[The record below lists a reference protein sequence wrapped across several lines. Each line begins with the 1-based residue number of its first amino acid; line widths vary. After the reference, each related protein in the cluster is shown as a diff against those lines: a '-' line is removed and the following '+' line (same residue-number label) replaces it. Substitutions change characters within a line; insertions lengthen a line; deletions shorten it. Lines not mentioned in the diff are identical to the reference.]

1 MLRAALRRDT
11 YGGDKSFDNMNSIHL
26 LGLVIEKMKCM
37 EIKRIKH
44 AYDFCTAGKIGGH
57 KNMKKIINLVIA
69 AAIAVSS
76 ALVTVPAMAADT
88 YSEKWDFEKTVFDG
102 NDGDGLYRWPV
113 GDQAEIVEDDG
124 VNGSKGFKLATTIWS
139 QLYKQGLDLTQ
150 GVYEFGASVRLTK
163 NTPHVLF
170 RFGSSDKADKDNT
183 AFTIAEINNG
193 SINLNGKQECGE
205 NKIAKTINAE
215 TWYTLDAIVDLDSKY
230 CLVTVTDAKGSV
242 YAKNRYT
249 IPNENIGWFGFNIP
263 WAASMPDKGNVYVDN
278 MYIKSFNDNSVVLV
292 DDDFSSY
299 TSDSE
304 DNYLPYFGGGYPEN
318 GADNYKRATGNMA
331 EGGVLKL
338 TGGYAVR
345 YIPIMAEGERGWLS
359 PKTAFITD
367 GKLRVDVKI
376 NVPQD
381 SKFELKLAN
390 IANNSGDRSFL
401 SALYIE
407 KGEAHISG
415 SVGSKF
421 FNYKPGEDVNVTLIY
436 DPSDGN
442 YQVTLAYTDREP
454 ETHSS
459 QATFNNDYTGIG
471 GVWLDCGAGIV
482 NLDDLK
488 ITHITGEEP
497 AEPDVILGKKAAIS
511 GQLEGAEINE
521 NGELISDG
529 ETISAWT
536 ITAAADKF
544 KTGDT
549 IKATLNTGEI
559 SSSKLGVIPKVEGGE
574 ITFYVLINRAADS
587 VQSVEFTPAQ

>member
-1 MLRAALRRDT
+1 
-11 YGGDKSFDNMNSIHL
+11 
-26 LGLVIEKMKCM
+26 
-37 EIKRIKH
+37 
-44 AYDFCTAGKIGGH
+44 
-57 KNMKKIINLVIA
+57 MKKIINLVTA

-88 YSEKWDFEKTVFDG
+88 YSEEWDFEKTVFDRNDS
-102 NDGDGLYRWPV
+102 NDGLFRWPA
-113 GDQAEIVEDDG
+113 DNQAEIVIGGG
-124 VNGSKGFKLATTIWS
+124 VGGTNGFKLATTKWS
-139 QLYKQGLDLTQ
+139 QLYKQGLNLTH
-150 GVYEFGASVRLTK
+150 GVYEFGASVRLEQ

-170 RFGSSDKADKDNT
+170 RFGSEKVADKDGT

-193 SINLNGKQECGE
+193 SINLNGNQQCAE
-205 NKIAKTINAE
+205 NKIAKTINKE

-230 CLVTVTDAKGSV
+230 CLVTVTDANGSV

-249 IPNENIGWFGFNIP
+249 ITNDKIGWFGFNIP
-263 WAASMPDKGNVYVDN
+263 WANPMPDNGNVYVDN
-278 MYIKSFNDNSVVLV
+278 MYIKSFNGSSIVLV
-292 DDDFSSY
+292 EDDFGSY
-299 TSDSE
+299 TQE
-304 DNYLPYFGGGYPEN
+304 TGNLPYFGGNYPGN
-318 GADNYKRATGNMA
+318 GDDNYKRATGDMVEDGA
-331 EGGVLKL
+331 LVL
-338 TGGYAVR
+338 TSGCAVR

-415 SVGSKF
+415 SAGSKF

-442 YQVTLAYTDREP
+442 YQVTLAYTGREP

-459 QATFNNDYTGIG
+459 QATFDNNYTGIG

-488 ITHITGEEP
+488 ITHIINEEP
-497 AEPDVILGKKAAIS
+497 AEPEVIPGEKAKIAQVAGKTLPEGMTVTED
-511 GQLEGAEINE
+511 GQLTLG
-521 NGELISDG
+521 D

-536 ITAAADKF
+536 ITEASDKF
-544 KTGDT
+544 KTGGT
-549 IKATLNTGEI
+549 IKATLETEET
-559 SSSKLGVIPKVEGGE
+559 SSSELEDIPTVDGGD
-574 ITFYVLINRAADS
+574 ITFYVLINRAANS
-587 VQSVEFTPAQ
+587 VESVEFIPAQ

>member
-1 MLRAALRRDT
+1 
-11 YGGDKSFDNMNSIHL
+11 
-26 LGLVIEKMKCM
+26 
-37 EIKRIKH
+37 
-44 AYDFCTAGKIGGH
+44 
-57 KNMKKIINLVIA
+57 MKKIVNLVIA
-69 AAIAVSS
+69 AAVAVSS
-76 ALVTVPAMAADT
+76 MLITFPAMAAEDQ
-88 YSEKWDFEKTVFDG
+88 YWDFENTEFTENNSD
-102 NDGDGLYRWPV
+102 DGLYRWPI
-113 GDQAEIVEDDG
+113 DNQAEIVDG
-124 VNGSKGFKLATTIWS
+124 GGIDGSKGFKLATTKWS
-139 QLYKQGLDLTQ
+139 QLYKQGLNLTE
-150 GVYEFGASVRLTK
+150 GVYAFGASVRLTQI
-163 NTPHVLF
+163 TPHVLF
-170 RFGSSDKADKDNT
+170 RFGSGAQADSDGT

-193 SINLNGKQECGE
+193 AINLNGNQACIE
-205 NKIAKTINAE
+205 NKIAKTVTAE
-215 TWYTLDAIVDLDSKY
+215 IWYTLDAIVDLDSDY
-230 CLVTVTDAKGSV
+230 CVVTVKDSNGNV
-242 YAKNRYT
+242 YAKNRYAVT
-249 IPNENIGWFGFNIP
+249 NESIGWFGFNIP
-263 WAASMPDKGNVYVDN
+263 YNASMPDNGNVYIDN
-278 MYIKSFNDNSVVLV
+278 MYIKSYSDNSVVLV

-299 TSDSE
+299 TSDSGTA
-304 DNYLPYFGGGYPEN
+304 YLPYFGGGYPN
-318 GADNYKRATGNMA
+318 SAYTRATETMVTD
-331 EGGVLKL
+331 GVLQL
-338 TGGYAVR
+338 TSGYAVR

-415 SVGSKF
+415 SAGSKF

-459 QATFNNDYTGIG
+459 QATFTNNYTGIG
-471 GVWLDCGAGIV
+471 GVWLDCGAGTV

-497 AEPDVILGKKAAIS
+497 AEPDVILGEKATIS
-511 GQLEGAEINE
+511 GELEGAEINE
-521 NGELISDG
+521 NGELSLDG

-536 ITAAADKF
+536 ITADASKF
-544 KTGDT
+544 HTGDT
-549 IKATLNTGEI
+549 IKATLKTGET
-559 SSSKLGVIPKVEGGE
+559 SSSKLGVIPTVEGGQ